1 MTALL
6 RKLARSGFGLSNPFH
21 AKNHYIRPRQGDSRG
36 DFTNVA
42 SDMNKIG
49 KDFRRVAAR
58 ELADGRKTN

>member
-21 AKNHYIRPRQGDSRG
+21 AKTQYIRPRQGDSRG
-36 DFTNVA
+36 DFIKVA
-42 SDMNKIG
+42 TDMNRVS